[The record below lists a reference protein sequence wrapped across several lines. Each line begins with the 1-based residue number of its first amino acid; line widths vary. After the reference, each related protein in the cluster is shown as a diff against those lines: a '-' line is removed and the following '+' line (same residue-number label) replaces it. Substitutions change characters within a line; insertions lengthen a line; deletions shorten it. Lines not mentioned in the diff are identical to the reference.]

1 MQSIDDEAT
10 YLLSG
15 SGVVMALVTQHIF
28 SGIRLQ
34 SPCRGRQGLTEGL
47 GGSDDKEDE
56 GEEVKVMGGGAP
68 GRGDS
73 GGGVSQ
79 LICDTGEPL
88 FMYGVASRMYL
99 TEGRKK
105 RDIGQ
110 DSMRFMH

>member
-1 MQSIDDEAT
+1 MQSAGGEAA

-34 SPCRGRQGLTEGL
+34 SPCRARQGLTEGL
-47 GGSDDKEDE
+47 GGLDDEVE
-56 GEEVKVMGGGAP
+56 QGEELRVMGGAAP

-79 LICDTGEPL
+79 LICDTGAPL
-88 FMYGVASRMYL
+88 LM
-99 TEGRKK
+99 
-105 RDIGQ
+105 
-110 DSMRFMH
+110 

>member
-1 MQSIDDEAT
+1 MVGRVVKVHSIDGEAA

-15 SGVVMALVTQHIF
+15 SGVVMALVTQDIF

-34 SPCRGRQGLTEGL
+34 SPCRGRQGLMEGL
-47 GGSDDKEDE
+47 GGLDDEVEE
-56 GEEVKVMGGGAP
+56 GEELKVMGGRAP

-88 FMYGVASRMYL
+88 LM
-99 TEGRKK
+99 
-105 RDIGQ
+105 
-110 DSMRFMH
+110 

>member
-1 MQSIDDEAT
+1 
-10 YLLSG
+10 
-15 SGVVMALVTQHIF
+15 MALVTQHIF

-34 SPCRGRQGLTEGL
+34 SPCRGRQGLIEGL
-47 GGSDDKEDE
+47 GGLDDKEED
-56 GEEVKVMGGGAP
+56 GEEVNVMGGGAP

-79 LICDTGEPL
+79 LICDTGDPL

-110 DSMRFMH
+110 DRMRQNGFMY

>member
-1 MQSIDDEAT
+1 
-10 YLLSG
+10 
-15 SGVVMALVTQHIF
+15 MARVTQHIF

-34 SPCRGRQGLTEGL
+34 SPCRSRQGLREGL
-47 GGSDDKEDE
+47 GGLDDEEEE
-56 GEEVKVMGGGAP
+56 GEEVKVIGGGEP

-88 FMYGVASRMYL
+88 LMYGVASRMYL
-99 TEGRKK
+99 TGGKKK

-110 DSMRFMH
+110 DSVRQDAFIH